1 MAKIRSTKSE
11 TRNKSEIPNP
21 LIIKTACPTDNPL
34 GRRAVAATAKKI
46 GGQMPTLRFYRVLD
60 FDFRSFDI
68 VSYLDIRISDLT
80 PYKQLASSQHSG
92 ALVAL

>member
-1 MAKIRSTKSE
+1 MAKIRSTKFE

-21 LIIKTACPTDNPL
+21 NDQNGC
-34 GRRAVAATAKKI
+34 RRYCNT
-46 GGQMPTLRFYRVLD
+46 GVLD

-80 PYKQLASSQHSG
+80 QYKQTAYSQYSRT
-92 ALVAL
+92 LVVL

>member
-21 LIIKTACPTDNPL
+21 NDQNGCRRYCSTD
-34 GRRAVAATAKKI
+34 
-46 GGQMPTLRFYRVLD
+46 VLD

-68 VSYLDIRISDLT
+68 VSYFDIRISNLIAVLLRIF
-80 PYKQLASSQHSG
+80 PGLAGIFLASGDNTDHNTAGTNETMQ
-92 ALVAL
+92 L

>member
-21 LIIKTACPTDNPL
+21 NDQNGC
-34 GRRAVAATAKKI
+34 RRYCNT
-46 GGQMPTLRFYRVLD
+46 GVLD

-68 VSYLDIRISDLT
+68 VSYFDIRISDLT
-80 PYKQLASSQHSG
+80 PYKQMAYSQHSG
-92 ALVAL
+92 TLVAL